1 MSVFRVWGWFDLEWS
16 VYVVCWYIM
25 LIPVISFCVQL
36 RSCLVCVLSLVDFVI
51 YVFCEQQGIEP
62 IADVLI
68 IRFTVVWKV
77 LYGLICN
84 SGRDPSFVDVVVVNG
99 CTIPCDRVITTTSR
113 FWSHRECCQTS
124 RSQK

>member
-1 MSVFRVWGWFDLEWS
+1 MVGLCGVL
-16 VYVVCWYIM
+16 VYNVDTSNQFLCTIAK
-25 LIPVISFCVQL
+25 LL
-36 RSCLVCVLSLVDFVI
+36 GVLSLVDFVI

-84 SGRDPSFVDVVVVNG
+84 SGRDPSFVDVVVVDG
-99 CTIPCDRVITTTSR
+99 YTILCDRVITTTIR
-113 FWSHRECCQTS
+113 FWSHRVVRRVDRKS
-124 RSQK
+124 DV